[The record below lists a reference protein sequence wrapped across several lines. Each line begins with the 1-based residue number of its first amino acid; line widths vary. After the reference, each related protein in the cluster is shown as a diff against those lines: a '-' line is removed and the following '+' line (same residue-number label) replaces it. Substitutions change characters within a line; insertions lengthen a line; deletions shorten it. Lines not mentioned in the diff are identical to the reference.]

1 MTKETEIFDYFRD
14 LLTQNLTSYERLS
27 NAYIIEENDDLTKEK
42 GWAVAYGPARNT
54 NLDLTKGNT
63 VARDFA
69 IVLVQQI
76 LTSQHNDT
84 IIEETE
90 KAILTD
96 RKTIKAIIDAD
107 PYINPATVGG
117 SPDCI
122 ADYSNFISDDG
133 LEFLIAGEDGQKYYR
148 LTSTFEVGYTET

>member
-14 LLTQNLTSYERLS
+14 LLAQELTTYQRLS
-27 NAYIIEENDDLTKEK
+27 NAYIIEENNDLAKEK
-42 GWAVAYGPARNT
+42 GWAVAYGPARNLNT
-54 NLDLTKGNT
+54 NLTKGNT

-76 LTSQHNDT
+76 FTTQHNDT

-90 KAILTD
+90 KAIMTD
-96 RKTIKAIIDAD
+96 RHTIKKIIDGD
-107 PYINPATVGG
+107 PQLNPDTVGG
-117 SPDCI
+117 SPGCI

-133 LEFLIAGEDGQKYYR
+133 LEFLIAGEEGQKYYR